1 MSKVSKTAEK
11 REVIVNWIEEN
22 YEIYQDGEECGGLE
36 TKKSG
41 EYKACLASSAK
52 GILKYIT
59 ERGYVL
65 KKDGKKQTLEMVEK
79 ECESALEGKFEKKAK
94 AEVKALPEAGSIKAK
109 VNWEID
115 TSETDYIGTLG
126 KVGKKMKKLYGD
138 AEEVEEDSEDETAEE
153 DKWEREWRLEING
166 KAVSVYQLKE
176 HAESGEWEVAVKK
189 PISAEVRLWCLEMV
203 EDEDFKKELEKWKR
217 GREKAIE
224 KSESAKSESSER
236 SERSEKSEK
245 KRVLKVEE
253 LDLDDL

>member
-41 EYKACLASSAK
+41 EQKACLASSAK

-59 ERGYVL
+59 ERGYTL
-65 KKDGKKQTLEMVEK
+65 KKDGKKQTLDMVEK
-79 ECESALEGKFEKKAK
+79 ECDKALEGKFEKKK
-94 AEVKALPEAGSIKAK
+94 TEVKALPEAGSIKAK
-109 VNWEID
+109 VNWELD
-115 TSETDYIGTLG
+115 TSETDYMGTLG

-138 AEEVEEDSEDETAEE
+138 AEEVEELDEEIAEE

-203 EDEDFKKELEKWKR
+203 EDEEFKKELEKWKR

-236 SERSEKSEK
+236 SASSEKSEK
-245 KRVLKVEE
+245 KRVLKVED